1 VARARDTIRRHRML
15 AAGDVVVA
23 AVSGGADSTA
33 LLQLLAALR
42 EELRLKIHVAHF
54 NHLLREDAD
63 VDAAFVAD
71 MARALG
77 LTFHQGSGDP
87 RAHVGAGRS
96 LEDAARRLRYA
107 FLTAVARAEGAHAIA
122 TGHTLDDQAETVLM
136 RLLRGAGPWGLS
148 GIPPVRT
155 HAGLRLIR
163 PLLEVPRTEVE
174 ASLRAAGLSW
184 REDATNRDHAMLRNR
199 VRGVLL
205 PSLAGYNPHVRRT
218 LARLAEVMRDE
229 TLALDVLAAR
239 RVNAVLSG
247 RGATVRIALEPFARL
262 PAALQRRALREA
274 VRRCRGN
281 IEGVGFVHLEGAR
294 RIALEGRPGA
304 IAELPGGLRAVRVG
318 RALEVRGGPRVQRR
332 RTAARG
338 R

>member
-1 VARARDTIRRHRML
+1 MPTPTRSSSRTWPARSAWPSTK
-15 AAGDVVVA
+15 AAG
-23 AVSGGADSTA
+23 
-33 LLQLLAALR
+33 
-42 EELRLKIHVAHF
+42 I
-54 NHLLREDAD
+54 
-63 VDAAFVAD
+63 
-71 MARALG
+71 
-77 LTFHQGSGDP
+77 P
-87 RAHVGAGRS
+87 RAQVGAGRS

-107 FLTAVARAEGAHAIA
+107 FLTSVARAEGAQAIA

-163 PLLEVPRTEVE
+163 PLLEVPRAAVE
-174 ASLRAAGLSW
+174 ASLRAAGVSW

-205 PSLAGYNPHVRRT
+205 PSLEGYNPHVRRT

-247 RGATVRIALEPFARL
+247 RGATVRVALAAFARL
-262 PAALQRRALREA
+262 SPALQRRALREA
-274 VRRCRGN
+274 VRRSRGN
-281 IEGVGFVHLEGAR
+281 IEGVGFVHLEGVR

-304 IAELPGGLRAVRVG
+304 IAELPGGLRVVRVG
-318 RALEVRGGPRVQRR
+318 RALEVRGGRVSPRR
-332 RTAARG
+332 RAVTRG
-338 R
+338 